1 LKSIWSVFILILMVV
16 AGCSGKG
23 DHSNQPTE
31 RQDTLKTSEA
41 IVLAKQESKGQ
52 KKILLALDTKNP
64 ELQSNLEEITSQT
77 VQEILRANKYNL
89 EWLDLKNISPGKDDF
104 HALKIGA
111 KINFVA
117 YKEHLDTVPPTSIA
131 KEISVAE

>member
-1 LKSIWSVFILILMVV
+1 MKSVWSVFILILMVV
-16 AGCSGKG
+16 TGCSGKG
-23 DHSNQPTE
+23 DHSNQSTE
-31 RQDTLKTSEA
+31 PQDALKTSEA
-41 IVLAKQESKGQ
+41 IVLAKQELKGQ

-104 HALKIGA
+104 NALKIGA
-111 KINFVA
+111 KINVVA
-117 YKEHLDTVPPTSIA
+117 DQEHLDTIPPTSIA